1 MTPYEMMLSETQERM
16 LMIIKPDK
24 KKLTYKIFK
33 KWGLDAV
40 EIGKLTNTGKMELVF
55 NNNLVGSLPIKPLAD
70 SSPEYN
76 RPSKKPKKKLNKAK
90 KTITSKI
97 NLKNPNKYS
106 IGTKSLIKSWIFNQ
120 YDSSVMGDTILSS
133 QMADAAV
140 IRIHNTQKAIS
151 VTSDC
156 NPIYCK
162 SDPKLG
168 AEIAVAES
176 WRNLIATGAEPV
188 AVTDNLNFGNPEKKE
203 IMYEIKEAIKG
214 IKIACNELNYP
225 VVSGNVSL
233 YNETNGK
240 SIFPTPVIG
249 GVGIIQN
256 LKYIKGF
263 YTPDNSLIY
272 IIGKTTGHL
281 GSSLLYE
288 HLKIIKGPPPKVDF
302 NEEKKN
308 GNFVKFLSHKTKI
321 LEGCHDISE
330 GGVAVAISEL
340 CLANKKGIEV
350 KFKKIK

>member
-1 MTPYEMMLSETQERM
+1 
-16 LMIIKPDK
+16 
-24 KKLTYKIFK
+24 
-33 KWGLDAV
+33 
-40 EIGKLTNTGKMELVF
+40 
-55 NNNLVGSLPIKPLAD
+55 
-70 SSPEYN
+70 
-76 RPSKKPKKKLNKAK
+76 
-90 KTITSKI
+90 
-97 NLKNPNKYS
+97 
-106 IGTKSLIKSWIFNQ
+106 
-120 YDSSVMGDTILSS
+120 MGDTIFSS

-249 GVGIIQN
+249 GVGLIQN

-263 YTPDNSLIY
+263 
-272 IIGKTTGHL
+272 
-281 GSSLLYE
+281 
-288 HLKIIKGPPPKVDF
+288 
-302 NEEKKN
+302 
-308 GNFVKFLSHKTKI
+308 
-321 LEGCHDISE
+321 
-330 GGVAVAISEL
+330 
-340 CLANKKGIEV
+340 
-350 KFKKIK
+350 